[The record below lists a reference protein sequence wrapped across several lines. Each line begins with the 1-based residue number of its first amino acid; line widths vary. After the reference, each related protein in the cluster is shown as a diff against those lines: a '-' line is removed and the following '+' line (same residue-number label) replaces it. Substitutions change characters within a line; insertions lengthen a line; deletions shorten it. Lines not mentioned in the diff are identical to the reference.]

1 MLMLLLII
9 LITSVFVFVI
19 SYAGYRSSYLTNYT
33 AVQQLP
39 TWETAIYYI
48 IVAYPIVAIFFAP
61 MIDVYLLSD
70 HVIDMKYK
78 MKGVIWFCTGHTVIG
93 MLAIVISQYLATRKK
108 LNWLFVIINT
118 IVAACFIVAI
128 LSVIW

>member
-48 IVAYPIVAIFFAP
+48 IVAYPIVAIFIAP
-61 MIDVYLLSD
+61 MIDVYFLSD
-70 HVIDMKYK
+70 HVANHRAK
-78 MKGVIWFCTGHTVIG
+78 MKGVIWFCTGHTIIS
-93 MLAIVISQYLATRKK
+93 MLSIVVAQYLTIHKK
-108 LNWLFVIINT
+108 FNRLFVIINT

-128 LSVIW
+128 LGVIW